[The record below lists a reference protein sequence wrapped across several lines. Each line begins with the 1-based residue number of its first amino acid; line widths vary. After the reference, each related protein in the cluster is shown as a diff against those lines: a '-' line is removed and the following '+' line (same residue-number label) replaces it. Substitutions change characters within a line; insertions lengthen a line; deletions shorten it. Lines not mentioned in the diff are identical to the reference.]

1 MASAYKILGQILPS
15 ANTLTNVYVSGAA
28 TSTIIN
34 TITLCNQQT
43 SNCTIDLILRPINEA
58 LAAKHYLLKGI
69 TIPQADT
76 LILSPGITMG
86 ASCIL
91 AANNTIDGNV
101 SISAFGVEIS

>member
-58 LAAKHYLLKGI
+58 LANKHYIVRG
-69 TIPQADT
+69 
-76 LILSPGITMG
+76 
-86 ASCIL
+86 
-91 AANNTIDGNV
+91 
-101 SISAFGVEIS
+101 GVLPAREQIGRAHV